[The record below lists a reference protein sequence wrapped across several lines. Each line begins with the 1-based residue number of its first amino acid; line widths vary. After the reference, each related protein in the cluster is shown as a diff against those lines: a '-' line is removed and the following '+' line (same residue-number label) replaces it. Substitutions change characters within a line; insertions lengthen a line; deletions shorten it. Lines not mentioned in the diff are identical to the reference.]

1 MSLGAMLSIR
11 LSASLL
17 FALALGLSGCAT
29 LGPTHDFSLSVTNVM
44 PTEASLLETT
54 AVLTLRLT
62 NEMPRPITLVG
73 GVHRLLLNGSYV
85 GRAVTSERITVPQ
98 LGTMTQSVTVHLEN
112 LTLMRKLAE
121 LSRGSSPVISYQ
133 LDSKLH
139 PADGQGLGSFNATT
153 RGELDV
159 GALMNGAPLRPPKNS

>member
-1 MSLGAMLSIR
+1 MSLGQMLSLR
-11 LSASLL
+11 LAAGLL
-17 FALALGLSGCAT
+17 FTLTLGLSGCAT
-29 LGPTHDFSLSVTNVM
+29 LGTSNDFSLGVTQVR

-54 AVLTLRLT
+54 AILTLRLT
-62 NEMPRPITLVG
+62 NEMPRSLTLVG

-85 GRAVTSERITVPQ
+85 GRAVSSDRITVPQ
-98 LGTMTQSVTVHLEN
+98 LGTVTQTVTVHLEN

-121 LSRGSSPVISYQ
+121 LSRNDSPVISYQ

-139 PADGQGLGSFNATT
+139 PADGQGLGSFTATT

-159 GALMNGAPLRPPKNS
+159 GALMNGAQPRPPKSS

>member
-121 LSRGSSPVISYQ
+121 LSRESSPVISYQ

>member
-1 MSLGAMLSIR
+1 MLRPHRLVRGSFASVLACVFAIGLG
-11 LSASLL
+11 
-17 FALALGLSGCAT
+17 GCAT
-29 LGPTHDFSLSVTNVM
+29 LLAPSHDFSLSVTNLL

-62 NEMPRPITLVG
+62 NEMPRPVTLVG
-73 GVHRLLLNGSYV
+73 GVHRLMFNGTYV
-85 GRAVTSERITVPQ
+85 GRAVTNERITVPQ
-98 LGTMTQSVTVHLEN
+98 LGTLTQTVTVHLEN

-121 LSRGSSPVISYQ
+121 LSRDASPTIRYQ

-139 PADGQGLGSFNATT
+139 PAEGEGLRSFDATT

-159 GALMNGAPLRPPKNS
+159 GELMNGASKARE

>member
-1 MSLGAMLSIR
+1 MLR
-11 LSASLL
+11 THRFVRGL
-17 FALALGLSGCAT
+17 FARVLACVFAIGLGGCAT
-29 LGPTHDFSLSVTNVM
+29 LTPSHDFSLSVTNLL

-62 NEMPRPITLVG
+62 NEMPRPVTLVG
-73 GVHRLLLNGSYV
+73 GAHRLMFNGTYV

-98 LGTMTQSVTVHLEN
+98 LGTLTQTVTVHLEN

-121 LSRGSSPVISYQ
+121 LSRDSSPIIRYQ

-139 PADGQGLGSFNATT
+139 PAEGEGLRTFTATT

-159 GALMNGAPLRPPKNS
+159 GELMNGTMNTRE